1 MIIDLEHFL
10 ASERPLWNELEDMLK
25 HMERGAGKLD
35 LDQLQ
40 RFNYLYQRTTSDL
53 SKVLTFSAHSEIQGY
68 LESLVARAYSEI
80 HAVGEKPHR
89 FTPVHWFFVTFPCT
103 FRRHVKAFNLALGI
117 TVLGAIF
124 AALAVRF
131 DPESKAVFVPPQ
143 FTHLF
148 MDPDDRVAEE
158 EAQGEE
164 ADHMAGRK
172 GSFAGELMV
181 NNTRVSIN
189 AMVFGITWGIGTMVL
204 LFYNGCILG
213 LVMHDYIA
221 AGQGTFL
228 AGWLLPHG
236 SIELPAIFIG
246 GQAGLVIAA
255 ALIGRNRRKAMG
267 ARLRE
272 IAPDLVTLIIGVALM
287 LVWAGIVE
295 AYFSQYHEP
304 VIPYALKIAF
314 GTVEL
319 LLLLAYLTFSG
330 RKHEAGADTA

>member
-1 MIIDLEHFL
+1 VIIDLQHFL
-10 ASERPLWNELEDMLK
+10 ATERPVWNELEEMLNR
-25 HMERGAGKLD
+25 MERATSKLD
-35 LDQLQ
+35 LTQLQ
-40 RFNYLYQRTTSDL
+40 RFNYLYQRTASDL
-53 SKVLTFSAHSEIQGY
+53 SKVSTFSAHSEIQGY

-89 FTPVHWFFVTFPCT
+89 FTPLHWFFVTFPST
-103 FRRHVKAFNLALGI
+103 FRRHANAFHLALGI
-117 TVLGAIF
+117 TIVGAIF
-124 AALAVRF
+124 SALAVRF

-143 FTHLF
+143 FSHLF
-148 MDPDDRVAEE
+148 MDPNDRVAEE
-158 EAQGEE
+158 EAAQAEG
-164 ADHMAGRK
+164 DRMAGQK
-172 GSFAGELMV
+172 GTFAGHLMV

-213 LVMHDYIA
+213 LVMHDYIT
-221 AGQGTFL
+221 AGQSVFL

-287 LVWAGIVE
+287 LVWAGIIE
-295 AYFSQYHEP
+295 AFFSQYHEP
-304 VIPYALKIAF
+304 IIPYAVKIAF
-314 GTVEL
+314 GTVQL
-319 LLLLAYLTFSG
+319 LLLIAYLTFSG
-330 RKHEAGADTA
+330 RKYEAA